1 MTSVANGWPF
11 LVARG
16 RRRGYRT
23 VLAPE
28 FLVGPRLHSL
38 LADAPERSGDGP
50 RSVELSPAH
59 VGRLTL
65 VYETKIVTAA
75 DIGGVALDEHGR
87 ELEIRYGVV
96 LRGGA
101 GATRDLPYGV
111 RERALASYRK
121 FLADEDSFD
130 VEASQAIQLQAGS
143 PSNKPEHQPDER
155 RSQKRLVVV
164 VIALGVVV
172 ALVISVLWLTRLPK
186 PNEPMPVKTPVATV
200 SPVPT
205 TTPLATSSPG
215 ITAPTTT
222 RPR

>member
-1 MTSVANGWPF
+1 MTAVANGWPF

-50 RSVELSPAH
+50 RSVEVSPAQ
-59 VGRLTL
+59 VGKLTL
-65 VYETKIVTAA
+65 VYETKVVTAA

-87 ELEIRYGVV
+87 ELEIRYGIV

-101 GATRDLPYGV
+101 GATGDLPYGV
-111 RERALASYRK
+111 RERALASYRN

-130 VEASQAIQLQAGS
+130 VEASEAIQLQAGS
-143 PSNKPEHQPDER
+143 PSNQPEPEPVYEPDKR
-155 RSQKRLVVV
+155 RSPKRLVVFA
-164 VIALGVVV
+164 IGLGVVV
-172 ALVISVLWLTRLPK
+172 ALVISV
-186 PNEPMPVKTPVATV
+186 M
-200 SPVPT
+200 
-205 TTPLATSSPG
+205 
-215 ITAPTTT
+215 
-222 RPR
+222 